1 MKKKAVI
8 QKQKSTDTTLWIAI
22 TGIVILG
29 GAAYLWYRKRK
40 ENNEDLM
47 LLDTADATSE
57 RTPKTVVRSRFR
69 CTNTGYPLGYGTC
82 HKDVEL
88 LQRYLKIYNEDLGRS
103 GKDKDGVDGQF
114 GSKTVKAAR
123 KRLGKDAFTKEDIEG
138 MKLSL
143 KMIKS

>member
-40 ENNEDLM
+40 EKEDFM
-47 LLDTADATSE
+47 LLDTTDTTPE
-57 RTPKTVVRSRFR
+57 RIPKTVVRSRFR

-82 HKDVEL
+82 HADVEL

-103 GKDKDGVDGQF
+103 GKDKDGVDGKF

>member
-69 CTNTGYPLGYGTC
+69 CANTQYPLEYGTC
-82 HKDVEL
+82 HADVEL

-103 GKDKDGVDGQF
+103 GKNKDGVDGKF